1 MMEGGRERDSD
12 DECIRIVSE
21 IYTGRTMYC
30 RRLERVVDGVWCLFE
45 RNNLKQTCPQTSALN
60 HRRNVAQ

>member
-1 MMEGGRERDSD
+1 MMDRVGERDSD

-30 RRLERVVDGVWCLFE
+30 RRLERVVDRVQCLFKLGSKLL
-45 RNNLKQTCPQTSALN
+45 R
-60 HRRNVAQ
+60 